1 MADIELI
8 HNREPNRN
16 HVAALTRLFEQCQ
29 EEVCCS
35 MPFVSGEGG
44 RLLLDALDRRAYKN
58 SRPRIKILLADEPA
72 CYLSGHLDLDALQA
86 VGRTFPT
93 EYHAYGDGL
102 HAKVLI
108 ADRKA
113 ALVTSANLTGG
124 GLRNNFEVGLLIRER
139 SLVAEICNEFD
150 RAWKDAQELTAT
162 EIAERSTWV
171 KENPSPTQTVDFPFR
186 KKIRWRPLTTV
197 GSRTAAGTDYF
208 DGFKGADFE
217 RLDPRTY
224 GGSFDDAPVVADV
237 VERIQQAIA
246 GAEKQRLER
255 FYLAIKDY
263 LPDPAHLSPHYA
275 SRRRVKNFYPSA
287 TWLALGRKPDNYVT
301 LAQLAVGVSVD
312 AQNAGVFVNFNLG
325 EEYQLNEDKVQLLKW
340 VKSNAAEFLSL
351 LAQLDP
357 AYELRYRDGNS
368 AVALSVRAVTQS
380 DLSRLVH
387 IPTDHL
393 IDFHIDRFYSWNRE
407 RPSLQHPSIVLEVA
421 DQFKILHP
429 IYLRALGQ

>member
-16 HVAALTRLFEQCQ
+16 HVAALTRLLEQCQ

-35 MPFVSGEGG
+35 MPFVSVEGG

-58 SRPRIKILLADEPA
+58 SRPRIKVLLADEPA

-86 VGRTFPT
+86 VCRTFPT

-108 ADRKA
+108 ADRRA

-124 GLRNNFEVGLLIRER
+124 GMRNNFELGLLIRER
-139 SLVAEICNEFD
+139 SLVQEICNEFD
-150 RAWKDAQELTAT
+150 RAWKDAQELTVT
-162 EIAERSTWV
+162 DIAERSAWA
-171 KENPSPTQTVDFPFR
+171 KQNPSPTQAVDFPFR

-208 DGFKGADFE
+208 GGFEGADFE

-224 GGSFDDAPVVADV
+224 GGSFDDDPVKADV
-237 VERIQQAIA
+237 VEKIRQAIA
-246 GAEKQRLER
+246 GDEKQRLVR

-263 LPDPAHLSPHYA
+263 LPDPAHLTSHYA
-275 SRRRVKNFYPSA
+275 SRLRVKNFYPSA
-287 TWLALGRKPDNYVT
+287 TWLALGRKPDSYVT
-301 LAQLAVGVSVD
+301 LAQLAVGVSVERET
-312 AQNAGVFVNFNLG
+312 AGVFVSFNLG
-325 EEYQLNEDKVQLLKW
+325 EEYELNDDKPQFLKW

-357 AYELRYRDGNS
+357 AYELRYSDGNNE
-368 AVALSVRAVTQS
+368 VALSVRTVTQS
-380 DLSRLVH
+380 DLDRLVQ

-393 IDFHIDRFYSWNRE
+393 IDFHISRFYSWNQE
-407 RPSLQHPSIVLEVA
+407 RSLLQHPSIVLEVA

-429 IYLRALGQ
+429 IYLRAAGR